1 MDRRRDK
8 SKVRFLNFDEFEHLS
23 RIPKEQRD
31 ELIISILYETGCTVN
46 ELAHIRNS
54 HFDLESNRLKITRE
68 HARNQSSRLVYISEG
83 LARKVREFCK
93 NRPDQEYLFY
103 TRQGKS
109 ITTKRIRQIVQ
120 NSCRQAKIRD
130 AGPQVLRYTHIFHA
144 YMKNIPLDAIQ
155 KQVGLKRSRAIEIFG
170 QLPEMDQ
177 KDAYKRF
184 LM

>member
-1 MDRRRDK
+1 MDRRREN
-8 SKVRFLNFDEFEHLS
+8 SKVRFLDFDEFERLQN
-23 RIPKEQRD
+23 IPKDARD
-31 ELIISILYETGCTVN
+31 ELIITLLYETGCTVN

-54 HFDLESNRLKITRE
+54 HFDLENNTLRITKE
-68 HARNQSSRLVYISEG
+68 HARNQSGRQVYISDN
-83 LARKVREFCK
+83 LARRVKSFRR
-93 NRPDQEYLFY
+93 NRADSEYLFY

-120 NSCRQAKIRD
+120 D
-130 AGPQVLRYTHIFHA
+130 ACKKAGINYSGPQVLRYTHIFHA

-155 KQVGLKRSRAIEIFG
+155 KQVGLKRSRAIEIFS

-184 LM
+184 IL